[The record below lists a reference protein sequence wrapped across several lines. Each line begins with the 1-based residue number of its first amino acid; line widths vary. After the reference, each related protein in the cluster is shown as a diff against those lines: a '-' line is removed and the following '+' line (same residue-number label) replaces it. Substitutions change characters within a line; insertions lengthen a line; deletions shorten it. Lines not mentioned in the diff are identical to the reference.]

1 MQVTAQLKNLRIAP
15 RKVRLISGLI
25 KGLDVAAAKGQ
36 LDHLIKK
43 SSKPISK
50 LLDSALANAH
60 NNFGLVKENLFI
72 KDVMVDEGMKL
83 KRFRPKGF
91 GSTSPILK
99 RTSRIKVILEEKVPG
114 LKAAPAEKKEKAVMA
129 EEERTEAA
137 VPEKEVKIETREKAR
152 SRSGTDRGSS
162 MKSGPEVKKELGKKG
177 FLSGITKRFF
187 RRKAI

>member
-99 RTSRIKVILEEKVPG
+99 RTSRIKIILEEKVPG
-114 LKAAPAEKKEKAVMA
+114 LKAAPAEKKEKAAM
-129 EEERTEAA
+129 EEEKVETM
-137 VPEKEVKIETREKAR
+137 VPEKEIKTETREKA
-152 SRSGTDRGSS
+152 
-162 MKSGPEVKKELGKKG
+162 KPEVKKELGKKG

>member
-1 MQVTAQLKNLRIAP
+1 MQITAQLKNLRITP

-25 KGLDVAAAKGQ
+25 KGLDAIAAKSQ

-60 NNFGLVKENLFI
+60 NNFSLVKENLFI
-72 KDVMVDEGMKL
+72 KDIIVNEGMKL

-99 RTSRIKVILEEKVPG
+99 RTSRIKIILEEKVPG
-114 LKAAPAEKKEKAVMA
+114 LKLTEQQIEEHKKAKKALPEEAEPTVREEKAKVTAPKPEAKKE
-129 EEERTEAA
+129 
-137 VPEKEVKIETREKAR
+137 I
-152 SRSGTDRGSS
+152 
-162 MKSGPEVKKELGKKG
+162 GKKG
-177 FLSGITKRFF
+177 LFSGITKRFF

>member
-1 MQVTAQLKNLRIAP
+1 MQITAQLKNLRITP

-25 KGLDVAAAKGQ
+25 KGLDAMAAKSQ

-43 SSKPISK
+43 SSRPISK

-72 KDVMVDEGMKL
+72 KDVAVDEGMKL

-99 RTSRIKVILEEKVPG
+99 RTSRIKIILEEKVPG
-114 LKAAPAEKKEKAVMA
+114 LKAPTPKGRGSDRSVGAVPEAVEK
-129 EEERTEAA
+129 RIEAA
-137 VPEKEVKIETREKAR
+137 GPEKEVKTENKEK
-152 SRSGTDRGSS
+152 T
-162 MKSGPEVKKELGKKG
+162 KPEVKKAIGKKG